1 MSYIIKVWSLLNSKL
16 KIRFI
21 LICFLS
27 LIGCGIELLGLALI
41 VPAIIYILN
50 YNNPESINKLF
61 SYDNFLSNFEFLN
74 NNTTSVLTFLVI
86 IFIFKNLYLLS
97 LIKLQINFIDNIR
110 KFLSDKLFQNYLFRP
125 LSFHLDNNSSLL
137 MRNIFNEVLNL
148 SIFVNSFIFL
158 FTEIILVFTIMSFLI
173 LFNPKFT
180 IIIMLNFFVF
190 GIAYYLLLHKKIKIW
205 GSLNRKF
212 LGDFYQNTIQTFSS
226 IRDIKMFNKEKF
238 FFEKS
243 KLNQDLAFKYQNL
256 NLFISSLPKHF
267 FEIITVTSLI
277 VLTLF
282 LVSNSYTSDYII
294 TLIGLY
300 GYSAFRLVPSC
311 NKILSNLS
319 QIKFRLPSTE
329 KVHSELKSQQKNIVK
344 KDIFD
349 EDKSKKNKFKS
360 FKFENINFKYPQ
372 GNKNIIKN
380 FNFEIKEGDI
390 IGIHGQS
397 GSGKT
402 TFLNILCGLIEPNSG
417 TIRYNDQLLDYKFN
431 DWKSFIGYVPQNVK
445 LIDDSIINNISFGD
459 EKINKEQ
466 IEKAIKI
473 SQLNNYVLNLPNG
486 LQNLIGE
493 GGEKISGGQ
502 RQRIGIA
509 RAVIH
514 EPRIL
519 IFDESTNSLDKETEA
534 SLLNDIML
542 LNKDNNMSLVVVSHD
557 YEILKK
563 YCKKILKVE

>member
-61 SYDNFLSNFEFLN
+61 SYDNFLNNFGFLN

-349 EDKSKKNKFKS
+349 EDKSKKK
-360 FKFENINFKYPQ
+360 
-372 GNKNIIKN
+372 
-380 FNFEIKEGDI
+380 
-390 IGIHGQS
+390 
-397 GSGKT
+397 
-402 TFLNILCGLIEPNSG
+402 
-417 TIRYNDQLLDYKFN
+417 
-431 DWKSFIGYVPQNVK
+431 
-445 LIDDSIINNISFGD
+445 
-459 EKINKEQ
+459 
-466 IEKAIKI
+466 
-473 SQLNNYVLNLPNG
+473 
-486 LQNLIGE
+486 
-493 GGEKISGGQ
+493 
-502 RQRIGIA
+502 
-509 RAVIH
+509 
-514 EPRIL
+514 
-519 IFDESTNSLDKETEA
+519 
-534 SLLNDIML
+534 
-542 LNKDNNMSLVVVSHD
+542 
-557 YEILKK
+557 
-563 YCKKILKVE
+563 

>member
-61 SYDNFLSNFEFLN
+61 SYDNFLNNFGFLN

-329 KVHSELKSQQKNIVK
+329 KVYSELKSQQKNIVK

-349 EDKSKKNKFKS
+349 EDKSKKNKFRS

>member
-329 KVHSELKSQQKNIVK
+329 KVYSELKSQQKNIVK

>member
-16 KIRFI
+16 KISFI

-61 SYDNFLSNFEFLN
+61 SYDNFLNNFGFLN

-110 KFLSDKLFQNYLFRP
+110 KFLSDKLFQSYLFRP

-329 KVHSELKSQQKNIVK
+329 KVYSELKSQQKNIVK

-349 EDKSKKNKFKS
+349 EDKLKKNKFKS

>member
-1 MSYIIKVWSLLNSKL
+1 
-16 KIRFI
+16 
-21 LICFLS
+21 
-27 LIGCGIELLGLALI
+27 
-41 VPAIIYILN
+41 
-50 YNNPESINKLF
+50 
-61 SYDNFLSNFEFLN
+61 
-74 NNTTSVLTFLVI
+74 
-86 IFIFKNLYLLS
+86 
-97 LIKLQINFIDNIR
+97 
-110 KFLSDKLFQNYLFRP
+110 
-125 LSFHLDNNSSLL
+125 
-137 MRNIFNEVLNL
+137 
-148 SIFVNSFIFL
+148 
-158 FTEIILVFTIMSFLI
+158 
-173 LFNPKFT
+173 
-180 IIIMLNFFVF
+180 
-190 GIAYYLLLHKKIKIW
+190 
-205 GSLNRKF
+205 
-212 LGDFYQNTIQTFSS
+212 
-226 IRDIKMFNKEKF
+226 MFNKEKF

-349 EDKSKKNKFKS
+349 EDKSKKNKFRS

-493 GGEKISGGQ
+493 GRENFWRTK
-502 RQRIGIA
+502 A
-509 RAVIH
+509 
-514 EPRIL
+514 
-519 IFDESTNSLDKETEA
+519 
-534 SLLNDIML
+534 
-542 LNKDNNMSLVVVSHD
+542 KDR
-557 YEILKK
+557 
-563 YCKKILKVE
+563 YC

>member
-61 SYDNFLSNFEFLN
+61 SYDNFLNNFGFLN

-329 KVHSELKSQQKNIVK
+329 KVYSELKSQQKNIVK